1 MTVSALGSRP
11 PGSRPVI
18 WLLLSI
24 CAAASMGYYVE
35 AIWGANQPEQFSDL
49 YAPWWAAHELL
60 LHGRNPYS
68 PAVAHE
74 IQGVIYGSQVAV
86 SADDP
91 NGIAGGFA
99 YPPYATL
106 LLWPL
111 IHTGFPTA
119 QKIFV
124 FFSVLLTVLS
134 LALWVRALRLRLSA
148 VSWVAL
154 ALFVMGSFPVL
165 QGIKLQNLS
174 LMAAGLLA
182 IAVALL
188 AGNRLILSGIFLAGC
203 TFKPQFTVAL
213 MIWLVLWT
221 CADWRRRRLLIWS
234 FLGGLSVLV
243 AVSQWLVP
251 DWISSFLGVVKA
263 YRHYTYGHSLLDVWF
278 APSVSPFV
286 SAGLLLGVLALC
298 WPHRSQAADS
308 PRFLLATSLL
318 LAANVVVI
326 PTLAPHA
333 QLLLLP
339 GFLCLLPAV
348 NARWVSS
355 SVARMARSAVW
366 MLTVWPWVA
375 AFVLLGTAVSLP
387 VARLHRFWEVP
398 LYTSPVIPLAVALA
412 LAFLVGGASNLENP
426 EV

>member
-1 MTVSALGSRP
+1 MKRSPIGSRP
-11 PGSRPVI
+11 AI
-18 WLLLSI
+18 WLLLSMLS
-24 CAAASMGYYVE
+24 AASMGYYVA
-35 AIWGANQPEQFSDL
+35 AIWSANQPEQFSDL

-74 IQGVIYGSQVAV
+74 IQGVIYRSPVAA

-91 NGIAGGFA
+91 NGVAGGFA

-111 IHTGFPTA
+111 IHTAFPTA

-124 FFSVLLTVLS
+124 FVSALLTLLS
-134 LALWVRALRLRLSA
+134 LALWVRAFRLRLSPVNWA
-148 VSWVAL
+148 TL
-154 ALFVMGSFPVL
+154 ACFVLGSFSVL
-165 QGIKLQNLS
+165 QAIKLQNLS
-174 LMAAGLLA
+174 LVAAALLA
-182 IAVALL
+182 IAISLL
-188 AGNRLILSGIFLAGC
+188 AGDRLILSGIVLAGC

-213 MIWLVLWT
+213 ILWLMLWT
-221 CADWRRRRLLIWS
+221 FADWRRRRSLLWS
-234 FLGGLSVLV
+234 FLATLSVLV
-243 AVSQWLVP
+243 AVGQWLVP
-251 DWISSFLGVVKA
+251 GWISNFLRVVNA

-278 APSVSPFV
+278 APSFGPIV
-286 SAGLLLGVLALC
+286 SAVLLLGTLALC
-298 WPHRSQAADS
+298 WPHRSQTADS

-326 PTLAPHA
+326 PTLAPHV

-348 NARWVSS
+348 NARWVSTS
-355 SVARMARSAVW
+355 FGRVIRSAAWV
-366 MLTVWPWVA
+366 LTAWPWIA
-375 AFVLLGTAVSLP
+375 ALVLFATAGWLP
-387 VARLHRFWEVP
+387 VAGLHRFWEVP
-398 LYTSPVIPLAVALA
+398 LYTSPLIPMAVALA
-412 LAFLVGGASNLENP
+412 LGFLVGGASNPENQ